1 MASIRRRSGKRGVKY
16 YVAVRLQGHQPQYG
30 AFDKKSEAVAWG
42 EEVEHALINGLP
54 LPGKEIAEDDK
65 SIEDAVLDYLQ
76 ITERIRGRSRHT
88 ILTDRQTGNRLIA
101 RFGRLSL
108 RTLTREDIEEYKAD
122 RLAVV
127 GPASVRHDMSMLSR
141 IYETARV
148 KWRLK
153 GLDYP
158 GRDIPLPAQPKERR
172 KIVPENKF
180 ADLLRECRA
189 SKNPLLY
196 PLVYLLL
203 NTGMRP
209 EEAVLMRW
217 RQVLCDEA
225 VIDLTRTK
233 TDPRRVPLNDGC
245 TAILQ
250 ELRGDAEA
258 HELVF
263 VTEDQAA
270 KDKPVRYFRRSFEQ
284 ACIRAGIN
292 RPKRRDVSPHKQ
304 KEIEED
310 PDSQNVTLYT
320 LRHSAATYLIM
331 GGADLETVRDILGHR
346 DISQTSKYT
355 HLSDE
360 HKKAAVSNPA
370 LPWNKPGTP
379 DTD

>member
-1 MASIRRRSGKRGVKY
+1 MASIRKRSGKRGVKY

-30 AFDKKSEAVAWG
+30 AFDKKSEAVAWA
-42 EEVEHALINGLP
+42 EEVEHALLNGLP
-54 LPGKEIAEDDK
+54 LPGREVAEDDR

-76 ITERIRGRSRHT
+76 LTEGVRWRSRHT
-88 ILTDRQTGNRLIA
+88 ILTDRQTGNRIIG
-101 RFGRLSL
+101 RFGRLTL

-127 GPASVRHDMSMLSR
+127 GPSTVRQDMSMLSR

-148 KWRLK
+148 RWRLA
-153 GLDYP
+153 GIDYP
-158 GRDIPLPAQPKERR
+158 GRDVPLPAPPPERR
-172 KIVPENKF
+172 KIVPLIRF
-180 ADLLRECRA
+180 PDLLRECRA

-209 EEAVLMRW
+209 EEAVLLRW
-217 RQVLCDEA
+217 RQVLWDEE

-233 TDPRRVPLNDGC
+233 TDPRRVVLNDGC
-245 TAILQ
+245 L
-250 ELRGDAEA
+250 ELLGELLGDAA
-258 HELVF
+258 PDDLVF
-263 VTEDQAA
+263 LTEEQARR
-270 KDKPVRYFRRSFEQ
+270 DKPVRFFRRAFEQ

-292 RPKRRDVSPHKQ
+292 RPRRRDVSK
-304 KEIEED
+304 KRGATITAD
-310 PDSQNVTLYT
+310 PSARNVTLYT

-331 GGADLETVRDILGHR
+331 SGADLETVRDILGHR

-370 LPWNKPGTP
+370 LPWHQKTGAE
-379 DTD
+379 